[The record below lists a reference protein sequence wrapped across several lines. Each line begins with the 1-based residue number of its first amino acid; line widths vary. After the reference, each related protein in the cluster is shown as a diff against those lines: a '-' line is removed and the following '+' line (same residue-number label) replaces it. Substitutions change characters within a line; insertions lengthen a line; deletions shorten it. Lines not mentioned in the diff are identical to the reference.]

1 MALQRWNKQQAAL
14 VANGISTYTFPAISE
29 GYACTCSVSVPGS
42 ASGTQWFVYVDGAL
56 ISSMFGA
63 ATCSGIY
70 LAGGDMLTVSAPTP
84 VLAGVAVASGVLGL
98 VGEVPPSSPISGG
111 TPQAM
116 LLLATIAPAQ
126 TTAVVTPANWAVGLI
141 VANTVGPVT
150 AQANYA
156 VPTLPNTLINL
167 PVLLIED
174 VFGALIWFIPLAGPL
189 GEVLVTVPAAIA
201 TYASISETTVALTE
215 TTSVPVY
222 TITVPGPLVGADWS
236 YVLPAP
242 ARVKSITA
250 NYNTG
255 ATAGSRYPLLRW
267 VPSSSGQ
274 PIFGLMT
281 TAALTVESAT
291 TTISGWPGAPFVTS
305 TGAGAG
311 LGVGTA
317 PIPDILLPAGSTIS
331 TETEGIAAADSWTDI
346 GLVLSPI

>member
-156 VPTLPNTLINL
+156 LPTLPNTLINL

-201 TYASISETTVALTE
+201 TYATISETTVALTE

-222 TITVPGPLVGADWS
+222 QITVPNPLAGADWS
-236 YVLPAP
+236 YTLPQP
-242 ARVKSITA
+242 ARVVGIQNILNCSATAANRYPFLQDSEIMTSPMAAANITA
-250 NYNTG
+250 NQE
-255 ATAGSRYPLLRW
+255 
-267 VPSSSGQ
+267 V
-274 PIFGLMT
+274 LMVGRRGDAQAPV
-281 TAALTVESAT
+281 AALEATPHGVNVVNFSFPDLGLQPAGYTLNSAT
-291 TTISGWPGAPFVTS
+291 T
-305 TGAGAG
+305 G
-311 LGVGTA
+311 LAATDQWEYIYLLFQ
-317 PIPDILLPAGSTIS
+317 PI
-331 TETEGIAAADSWTDI
+331 
-346 GLVLSPI
+346 